1 MVNNSLKKSLLDM
14 SAQSS
19 KVENSSGKN
28 KMKHGNLESKDIRND
43 VKINSFQNC

>member
-28 KMKHGNLESKDIRND
+28 ISKNKRDMK
-43 VKINSFQNC
+43 